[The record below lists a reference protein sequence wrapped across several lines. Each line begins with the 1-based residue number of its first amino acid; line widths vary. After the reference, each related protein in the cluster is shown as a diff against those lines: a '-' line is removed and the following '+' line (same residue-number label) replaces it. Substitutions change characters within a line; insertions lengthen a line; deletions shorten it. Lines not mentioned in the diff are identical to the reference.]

1 MINSL
6 SALQVNQKDYMNDG
20 VTPLTIAVKNKH
32 ADAVRQLVKH
42 PEVDLDPLDNDGHS
56 LEFHVRRYH
65 PSAYRGCSRE
75 TRT

>member
-1 MINSL
+1 MALIDIMINCI

-65 PSAYRGCSRE
+65 PSA
-75 TRT
+75 

>member
-42 PEVDLDPLDNDGHS
+42 PDVDLDPLDNDGHS
-56 LEFHVRRYH
+56 LEFHVRRYR
-65 PSAYRGCSRE
+65 PSA
-75 TRT
+75 

>member
-1 MINSL
+1 
-6 SALQVNQKDYMNDG
+6 MNDG

-65 PSAYRGCSRE
+65 PSA
-75 TRT
+75 